1 MGKKDFTLEAAL
13 QQLKPFDTD
22 QIKFE
27 LEQYAT
33 SGEIAAAIVTHVK
46 EEVENKRVLD
56 LGCGTGMLSCA
67 CALAGASIVVGVDC
81 DEDAL
86 ALARTNV
93 AECDVDH
100 VVDFVRCRIDDN
112 ARLPLRN
119 TFDTCVMNPPF
130 GTRKKGIDAAFVR
143 AALASCDVVYSLHK
157 TTTRQF
163 LLKRAQEWG
172 AVADV
177 VAELRFDLPKTYA
190 FHSENSRDVAVD
202 LVRFR
207 RVLGSDELPPPV
219 VSMAEPP
226 PPATRWAP
234 RGRGRGRAPRGR
246 GRGRGRRR

>member
-1 MGKKDFTLEAAL
+1 MGKKDFSLEAAL
-13 QQLKPFDTD
+13 QQLRPFDTD

-33 SGEIAAAIVTHVK
+33 SAELGAAIITHIQDDVLD
-46 EEVENKRVLD
+46 KRVLD
-56 LGCGTGMLSCA
+56 LGCGTGILSCA
-67 CALAGASIVVGVDC
+67 CALAGAQHVVGVDV

-86 ALARTNV
+86 TLARANV

-112 ARLPLRN
+112 AQLPLRN
-119 TFDTCVMNPPF
+119 AFDTCVMNPPF
-130 GTRKKGIDAAFVR
+130 GTRKKGIDAVFVR
-143 AALASCDVVYSLHK
+143 AALSSCEVVYSLHK
-157 TTTRQF
+157 TSTRSF
-163 LLKRAQEWG
+163 LLKSAHSWG
-172 AVADV
+172 AAADV

-190 FHSENSRDVAVD
+190 FHADDSRDVAVD

-207 RVLGSDELPPPV
+207 RVGAADELPPPV
-219 VSMAEPP
+219 VSSPEPP

-234 RGRGRGRAPRGR
+234 RGRGRAPRGR

>member
-22 QIKFE
+22 HIKFE

-33 SGEIAAAIVTHVK
+33 SAELGAAIITHIRDDVLD
-46 EEVENKRVLD
+46 KRVLD
-56 LGCGTGMLSCA
+56 LGCGTGILSCA
-67 CALAGASIVVGVDC
+67 CALAGASLVVAVDC

-86 ALARTNV
+86 ALAMANV
-93 AECDVDH
+93 QECDVDH
-100 VVDFVRCRIDDN
+100 VVDFIRCRIDDTYT
-112 ARLPLRN
+112 LPLRN
-119 TFDTCVMNPPF
+119 AFDTCVMNPPF

-143 AALASCDVVYSLHK
+143 AALSLCDVVYSLHK
-157 TTTRQF
+157 TSTRSF
-163 LLKRAQEWG
+163 LLKRAREWG
-172 AVADV
+172 ACADV

-190 FHSENSRDVAVD
+190 FHSDNSRDVAVD

-207 RVLGSDELPPPV
+207 RVTGADAPPPPV

-234 RGRGRGRAPRGR
+234 RGRGRAPRGR
-246 GRGRGRRR
+246 GRGRGQRR

>member
-1 MGKKDFTLEAAL
+1 MGKKDFALEAAL
-13 QQLKPFDTD
+13 QRLQPFDNE

-33 SGEIAAAIVTHVK
+33 SAELGAAIITHIQDDVLD
-46 EEVENKRVLD
+46 KRVLD

-86 ALARTNV
+86 ALARANV
-93 AECDVDH
+93 QECDVDH

-112 ARLPLRN
+112 ASLPLRN
-119 TFDTCVMNPPF
+119 AFDTCVMNPPF

-143 AALASCDVVYSLHK
+143 AALSSCAVVYSLHK
-157 TTTRQF
+157 TSTRAF
-163 LLKRAQEWG
+163 LLKRAHEWG
-172 AVADV
+172 ACADV

-190 FHSENSRDVAVD
+190 FHADDSRDVAVD

-207 RVLGSDELPPPV
+207 RVADELPPPV
-219 VSMAEPP
+219 VSMPEPP

-234 RGRGRGRAPRGR
+234 RGRAPRGR

>member
-1 MGKKDFTLEAAL
+1 MGKKDFSLEAAL
-13 QQLKPFDTD
+13 QRLKPFDTD
-22 QIKFE
+22 HIKFE

-86 ALARTNV
+86 TLARANV

-100 VVDFVRCRIDDN
+100 VVNFVRCRIDDK
-112 ARLPLRN
+112 AQLPLRN

-157 TTTRQF
+157 TSTRAF

-172 AVADV
+172 ARADI

-190 FHSENSRDVAVD
+190 FHADESRDVAVD

-207 RVLGSDELPPPV
+207 RVGDELPPPV
-219 VSMAEPP
+219 VSMPEPP

-246 GRGRGRRR
+246 GRGRRR

>member
-1 MGKKDFTLEAAL
+1 MGKKDFGLEAAL
-13 QQLKPFDTD
+13 QQLRPFDTD

-33 SGEIAAAIVTHVK
+33 SAELGAAIITHIRDDVLD
-46 EEVENKRVLD
+46 KRVLD
-56 LGCGTGMLSCA
+56 LGCGTGILSCA

-112 ARLPLRN
+112 AQLPLRN

-143 AALASCDVVYSLHK
+143 AALSLSEVVYSLHK
-157 TTTRQF
+157 TSTRPF

-190 FHSENSRDVAVD
+190 FHADESRDIAVD

-207 RVLGSDELPPPV
+207 RVADELPPPV
-219 VSMAEPP
+219 VSMPEPP

-234 RGRGRGRAPRGR
+234 RGRGRASRGR

>member
-1 MGKKDFTLEAAL
+1 MGKKDFSLEAAL
-13 QQLKPFDTD
+13 QQLKPFDTN

-33 SGEIAAAIVTHVK
+33 SAELGAAIITHIQDDVLD
-46 EEVENKRVLD
+46 KRVLD

-93 AECDVDH
+93 QECDVDH

-112 ARLPLRN
+112 AQLPLRN
-119 TFDTCVMNPPF
+119 AFDTCVMNPPF
-130 GTRKKGIDAAFVR
+130 GTRKKGIDAAFLR
-143 AALASCDVVYSLHK
+143 AALSLCDVVYSLHK
-157 TTTRQF
+157 TSTRAF
-163 LLKRAQEWG
+163 LLKRAHEWG

-190 FHSENSRDVAVD
+190 FHADDSRDVAVD

-207 RVLGSDELPPPV
+207 RVDGADAPPPPV

-234 RGRGRGRAPRGR
+234 RGRGRAPRGR

>member
-1 MGKKDFTLEAAL
+1 MGKKEFSLEAAL

-22 QIKFE
+22 HIKFE

-33 SGEIAAAIVTHVK
+33 SAELAAAIITHIQDDVLD
-46 EEVENKRVLD
+46 KRVLD

-112 ARLPLRN
+112 AQLPLRN
-119 TFDTCVMNPPF
+119 AFDTCVMNPPF

-143 AALASCDVVYSLHK
+143 AALSLCDVVYSLHK
-157 TTTRQF
+157 TSTRSF
-163 LLKRAQEWG
+163 LLKRAHEWG

-190 FHSENSRDVAVD
+190 FHADESRDVAVD

-207 RVLGSDELPPPV
+207 RVVGADTLPPPV
-219 VSMAEPP
+219 SPAAAPP

>member
-22 QIKFE
+22 HIKFE

-33 SGEIAAAIVTHVK
+33 SAELGAAIITHIRDDVLD
-46 EEVENKRVLD
+46 KRVLD
-56 LGCGTGMLSCA
+56 LGCGTGILSCA
-67 CALAGASIVVGVDC
+67 CALAGASLVVAVDC

-86 ALARTNV
+86 ALAMANV
-93 AECDVDH
+93 QECDVDH
-100 VVDFVRCRIDDN
+100 VVDFIRCRIDDTYT
-112 ARLPLRN
+112 LPLRN
-119 TFDTCVMNPPF
+119 AFDTCVMNPPF

-143 AALASCDVVYSLHK
+143 AALSLCDVVYSLHK
-157 TTTRQF
+157 TSTRSF
-163 LLKRAQEWG
+163 LLKRAHEWG

-190 FHSENSRDVAVD
+190 FHADDSRDVAVD

-207 RVLGSDELPPPV
+207 RVADELPPPV

-234 RGRGRGRAPRGR
+234 RGRGHAPRGR

>member
-1 MGKKDFTLEAAL
+1 MGKNDWGLEAAL

-22 QIKFE
+22 HIKFE

-86 ALARTNV
+86 ALARANV

-112 ARLPLRN
+112 AQLPLRN

-143 AALASCDVVYSLHK
+143 AALSTCNVVYSLHK
-157 TTTRQF
+157 TSTRPF

-190 FHSENSRDVAVD
+190 FHADDSRDVAVD

-207 RVLGSDELPPPV
+207 RVADELPPPV
-219 VSMAEPP
+219 VSMPEPP